1 MKKWNAVK
9 SLTVFLVT
17 AFILS
22 SCESTSNKEFIS
34 SETSQAEQMSLNLEA
49 AGAVT
54 IPLNRRPAYSYFSS
68 INPEIVALVEKGS
81 PEALREAVSLL
92 HRPSSEEYEENEKV
106 LLNICAELMRI
117 CWPSQT
123 VSWDIPEVSEL
134 NPYLGAVKSARN
146 GIYDSSTGNNDFL
159 TIVLPSLVLLTSE
172 SRSDYYVQSE
182 AALIE
187 ALSLRSDSVLANYL
201 MSFLMRRLQQT
212 NESLD
217 YINKCALLCSNCFE
231 VKVNQAYAYFY
242 NHNYT
247 QAFEYAESLLSLNP
261 QNVVILQLCAETAYA
276 MQNYERSEYYV
287 NRVLQLEP
295 ENSKYVLFRAKLL
308 LIRGDF
314 IKASSLLD
322 VYSRTN
328 QTDREYL
335 MLRSKLQK
343 DWNKNTTAAIDTVSQ
358 ALYLYPD
365 DEEVLAY
372 AARLSSETNQTI
384 NQKTAFEL
392 TEKLLSYDQDNVEAQ
407 VISLNEM
414 MKMGEWEKAYSLSNR
429 LLSIENCPQ
438 QVYSMHISICLE
450 LNKRTE
456 ADELATRLYK
466 ENPYDEAVQEQYL
479 RILVTFNRRA
489 EGISLISRLLPSA
502 NSRMKSF
509 LLYEKSYFENTE
521 NDSLNDLRS
530 SLTANPRNK
539 DALFRLYEIYY
550 NRSDF
555 RKAQYYLKQVVA
567 LNPSDKELLRL
578 NTELE
583 QLIGR

>member
-1 MKKWNAVK
+1 MEKRNAVK
-9 SLTVFLVT
+9 LISAFLLVT
-17 AFILS
+17 LLFF
-22 SCESTSNKEFIS
+22 SCESTSNKEYVNS
-34 SETSQAEQMSLNLEA
+34 GTKEAEQMSINLES
-49 AGAVT
+49 AGVVT
-54 IPLNRRPAYSYFSS
+54 IPVDPHPAYTYFSA
-68 INPEIVALVEKGS
+68 IKPEILALVEKGS
-81 PEALREAVSLL
+81 PEAIREAVSLL
-92 HRPSSEEYEENEKV
+92 HKPSSEEYTESEKV
-106 LLNICAELMRI
+106 LLNICAEIMKI

-123 VSWDIPEVSEL
+123 VSWDVPAVSEL
-134 NPYLGAVKSARN
+134 NPYLGAVSSARN

-172 SRSDYYVQSE
+172 SRNDYYVQSE

-187 ALSLRSDSVLANYL
+187 ALALRSDSVLANYL

-231 VKVNQAYAYFY
+231 IKINQAYAYYY
-242 NHNYT
+242 NNNYT
-247 QAFEYAESLLSLNP
+247 QAFEYATSLLTMAP
-261 QNVVILQLCAETAYA
+261 QNVLILQLCAESAYA
-276 MQNYERSEYYV
+276 MKSYETTEYYV

-295 ENSKYVLFRAKLL
+295 ENTKYVLFRAKLL
-308 LIRGDF
+308 MNRGDY

-328 QTDREYL
+328 QTDKEYL
-335 MLRSKLQK
+335 MLRSRLQK
-343 DWNKNTTAAIDTVSQ
+343 DWNKNTTAAVDTVSQ
-358 ALYLYPD
+358 ALSLYPD
-365 DEEVLAY
+365 DEDVIAY
-372 AARLSSETNQTI
+372 AARLSSETNQPI

-392 TEKLLSYDQDNVEAQ
+392 TEKLLSYDGENVEAQ

-414 MKMGEWEKAYSLSNR
+414 MKMAEWEKAYALSSSLLGR
-429 LLSIENCPQ
+429 PDCPF
-438 QVYSMHISICLE
+438 QVNSMHISICLA
-450 LNKRTE
+450 LDKRTE
-456 ADELATRLYK
+456 ANDLATRLYR
-466 ENPYDEAVQEQYL
+466 ENPSDETIQEQYL

-489 EGISLISRLLPSA
+489 EGLALIERLLPSA

-521 NDSLNDLRS
+521 NSSLNDLRS

-550 NRSDF
+550 NRRDY

-567 LNPSDKELLRL
+567 LNPADKELLRL
-578 NTELE
+578 NSELE
-583 QLIGR
+583 QLIK